1 MRYLA
6 LAVSLFLLTG
16 WSLPEAQ
23 VQANKTLVTIGEGQ
37 GWCSGTIVSD
47 KYVVTAAHC
56 LPDTIQD
63 NSKRAAKG
71 QPYGYK
77 IYKPV
82 VVTRH
87 LFDAEGNEIGK
98 IEYKSLVYKY
108 DRKYD
113 VAIIV
118 NVSGNVFESWVRINT
133 TPVRF
138 GDKVYAVGNPSM
150 WYGAVSEGHVIKP
163 KLKMN
168 PGYGDIEGILN
179 DAPIMGGSSGGGLFN
194 DKGELIGLTNWGYP
208 GTSYRLASP
217 IINYVRLLN
226 G

>member
-23 VQANKTLVTIGEGQ
+23 VQANKTLVTIGE
-37 GWCSGTIVSD
+37 WCSGTIVSD

-56 LPDTIQD
+56 LPDTVQD

-82 VVTRH
+82 TVTRH
-87 LFDAEGNEIGK
+87 LFDVEGNEIGK

-150 WYGAVSEGHVIKP
+150 GTERSP
-163 KLKMN
+163 K
-168 PGYGDIEGILN
+168 D
-179 DAPIMGGSSGGGLFN
+179 
-194 DKGELIGLTNWGYP
+194 T
-208 GTSYRLASP
+208 
-217 IINYVRLLN
+217 
-226 G
+226 